1 MRRFAVFRSPHY
13 YPNGGMGD
21 FKKSFDTI
29 EEAQDYA
36 ASLAPKKGHDVDI
49 EDMEGYE

>member
-1 MRRFAVFRSPHY
+1 MRRFAVFRSAYY

-29 EEAQDYA
+29 EEAQEYA
-36 ASLAPKKGHDVDI
+36 ASLAPAKDYDVDI